1 MDRQMTLAEMNDEFG
16 AARTNKKEFL
26 EKMDQIIP
34 WVEFVELIQPYYYK
48 GERGNKPYPL
58 ELMLRIFILQNLYD
72 LADMKVMNEVLDSRA
87 FTAFCSINSP
97 DEVPDGD
104 TIGRFRNLLM
114 EHDLQKK
121 IFDAVL
127 NLIAERGLILKKGTI
142 VDSTFIEAPSS
153 TKNQKKER
161 DPEAHSAKKGNTW
174 HFGYKAHIGV
184 DRESG
189 LVHHVVTTAAN
200 EHDVTVVNQLMHGDE
215 DTLGGDSGYIGA
227 EKRPD
232 AITRNSKGK
241 KIKYVICR
249 KPSSIRKLSK
259 SGQYAAKK
267 REHEKSS
274 VRCKVEHVFAVVK
287 KLFGYRKTRYRGLRK
302 QTAKNFIMFA
312 LANLYLAD
320 RKSLSV

>member
-1 MDRQMTLAEMNDEFG
+1 MNRQMTLAEMNDEFG

-26 EKMDQIIP
+26 NKMDSVIP
-34 WVEFVELIQPYYYK
+34 WETFVKEIEPYYYK

-58 ELMLRIFILQNLYD
+58 ELMLRIYMLQNLYD
-72 LADMKVMNEVLDSRA
+72 LADMKVMYEILDSRA
-87 FTAFCSINSP
+87 FTEFCCINSP

-104 TIGRFRNLLM
+104 TIGRFRNLLNKYGLQQTIF
-114 EHDLQKK
+114 ETVVDLLLQ
-121 IFDAVL
+121 
-127 NLIAERGLILKKGTI
+127 RGLILKKGTI

-153 TKNQKKER
+153 TKNKEKKR

-174 HFGYKAHIGV
+174 HFGYKMHIGV
-184 DRESG
+184 DRDSG
-189 LVHHVVTTAAN
+189 LVHHVKTTSAN
-200 EHDVTVVNQLMHGDE
+200 EHDVTATSELMHGE
-215 DTLGGDSGYIGA
+215 EETLNGDSGYIGA
-227 EKRPD
+227 NKRPE
-232 AITRNSKGK
+232 AIRKNKQGR
-241 KIKYVICR
+241 KIKYIINR
-249 KPSSIRKLSK
+249 KQSSINKLSK

-287 KLFGYRKTRYRGLRK
+287 RLFGYRKTRYRGLRK
-302 QTAKNFIMFA
+302 QMLKSYLMFA

>member
-87 FTAFCSINSP
+87 FAAFCSISSP
-97 DEVPDGD
+97 DDVPDGD

-161 DPEAHSAKKGNTW
+161 DPEAHSSKKGNTW

-232 AITRNSKGK
+232 AITRNRKGK

>member
-1 MDRQMTLAEMNDEFG
+1 MNRQMTLAEMNDEFG

-26 EKMDQIIP
+26 NKMDSVIP
-34 WVEFVELIQPYYYK
+34 WETFVKEIEPYYYK

-58 ELMLRIFILQNLYD
+58 ELMLRIYMLQNLYD
-72 LADMKVMNEVLDSRA
+72 LADMKVMYEILDSRA
-87 FTAFCSINSP
+87 FTEFCCINSP

-104 TIGRFRNLLM
+104 TIGRFRNLLNKYGLQQTIF
-114 EHDLQKK
+114 ETVVDLLLQ
-121 IFDAVL
+121 
-127 NLIAERGLILKKGTI
+127 RGLILKKGTI

-153 TKNQKKER
+153 TKNKEKKR

-174 HFGYKAHIGV
+174 HFGYKMHIGV
-184 DRESG
+184 DRDSG
-189 LVHHVVTTAAN
+189 LVHHVKTTSAN
-200 EHDVTVVNQLMHGDE
+200 EHDVTATSELMHGE
-215 DTLGGDSGYIGA
+215 EETLNGDSGYIGA
-227 EKRPD
+227 DKRPE
-232 AITRNSKGK
+232 AIRKNKQGK
-241 KIKYVICR
+241 KIKYIINR
-249 KPSSIRKLSK
+249 KQSSISKLSK

-287 KLFGYRKTRYRGLRK
+287 RLFGYRKTRYRGLRK
-302 QTAKNFIMFA
+302 QMLKSYIMFA

>member
-1 MDRQMTLAEMNDEFG
+1 MALAEINDEFG
-16 AARTNKKEFL
+16 AAKTNKKEFL
-26 EKMDQIIP
+26 EKMDRIIP
-34 WVEFVELIQPYYYK
+34 WVTFVKLVQPYYYK

-72 LADMKVMNEVLDSRA
+72 LADMKVMNEVIDSRA
-87 FTAFCSINSP
+87 FTAFCCINSP

-104 TIGRFRNLLM
+104 TIGRFRNLLTK
-114 EHDLQKK
+114 HDLQKQ
-121 IFDAVL
+121 IFDEIVKIL
-127 NLIAERGLILKKGTI
+127 TERGLILKKGTI

-161 DPEAHSAKKGNTW
+161 DSDDHSAKKGNTW

-184 DRESG
+184 DRETG
-189 LVHHVVTTAAN
+189 LVHHVKTTAAN
-200 EHDVTVVNQLMHGDE
+200 EHDVTAVSDLMHGEE
-215 DTLGGDSGYIGA
+215 DTLYGDSGYIGA
-227 EKRPD
+227 QKRPK
-232 AITRNSKGK
+232 AITRNKNGK

-249 KPSSIRKLSK
+249 KPSSIKKLSK

-267 REHEKSS
+267 REHQKSS
-274 VRCKVEHVFAVVK
+274 IRCKVEHVFAVVK
-287 KLFGYRKTRYRGLRK
+287 RLFGYRKTRYRGLRK
-302 QTAKNFIMFA
+302 QTAKNYIMFA

>member
-1 MDRQMTLAEMNDEFG
+1 MTLAEMNDEFG

-26 EKMDQIIP
+26 NKMDSVIP
-34 WVEFVELIQPYYYK
+34 WETFVKEIEPYYYK

-58 ELMLRIFILQNLYD
+58 ELMLRIYMLQNLYD
-72 LADMKVMNEVLDSRA
+72 LADMKVMYEILDSRA
-87 FTAFCSINSP
+87 FTEFCCINSP

-104 TIGRFRNLLM
+104 TIGRFRNLLNKYGLQQTIF
-114 EHDLQKK
+114 ETVVDLLLQ
-121 IFDAVL
+121 
-127 NLIAERGLILKKGTI
+127 RGLILKKGTI

-153 TKNQKKER
+153 TKNKEKKR

-174 HFGYKAHIGV
+174 HFGYKMHIGV
-184 DRESG
+184 DRDSG
-189 LVHHVVTTAAN
+189 LVHHVKTTPAN
-200 EHDVTVVNQLMHGDE
+200 EHDVTATSELMHGE
-215 DTLGGDSGYIGA
+215 EETLNGDSGYIGA
-227 EKRPD
+227 NKRPE
-232 AITRNSKGK
+232 AIRKNKQGR
-241 KIKYVICR
+241 KIKYIINR
-249 KPSSIRKLSK
+249 KQSSINKLSK

-287 KLFGYRKTRYRGLRK
+287 RLFGYRKTRYRGLRK
-302 QTAKNFIMFA
+302 QMLKSYIMFA

>member
-1 MDRQMTLAEMNDEFG
+1 MTLAEMNDEFG

-26 EKMDQIIP
+26 ERMDQIIP
-34 WVEFVELIQPYYYK
+34 WGEFVELVQPFYYK

-87 FTAFCSINSP
+87 FAAFCCISSP

-104 TIGRFRNLLM
+104 TIGRFRNLLI

-127 NLIAERGLILKKGTI
+127 NLIAKRGLILKKGTI

-215 DTLGGDSGYIGA
+215 DTLGGDSGYTGA

-232 AITRNSKGK
+232 AITRNRKGK

-302 QTAKNFIMFA
+302 QAAKNFIMFA